1 MSSLRA
7 LRKKVRRRWK
17 GKPGLIPWLAYQ
29 PMRLLSAI
37 LRLLPEAW
45 MFGIARSIARLAW
58 WSARRRRVGRFH
70 IAQALPEVDAKAR
83 DLILKRSCGHLGMEA
98 VEVLVYSE
106 RLREGFLEHVTFE
119 PGARERLQSM
129 RGRGAVLVQAHLGA
143 FELGGGA
150 LGQLGLEPAFP
161 MRMPNNYY
169 LGKDLVRG
177 REGWGVTLLPRKGA
191 VRRMMA
197 HLKEGGNVVLATD
210 QNAHHAPIFVPWFGV
225 PAATER
231 AAASLVLKLGTP
243 LLVFW
248 CLRDAAPGRWVM
260 GCEIL
265 EEGGTRKAATE
276 QAVLALNERIHHRLE
291 DVIRRHPDQYLWIHD
306 RYRTRPPHPSI
317 AHD

>member
-1 MSSLRA
+1 LSRLRD
-7 LRKKVRRRWK
+7 LRKRIRRRWK
-17 GKPGLIPWLAYQ
+17 RRPGLIPWLAYQ
-29 PMRLLSAI
+29 PTRLLTAI
-37 LRLLPEAW
+37 LRLLPESW
-45 MFGIARSIARLAW
+45 MFAVARRIAGLAW
-58 WSARRRRVGRFH
+58 WSGRRRRVGRFH
-70 IAQALPEVDAKAR
+70 IAQALPQVAPNER
-83 DLILKRSCGHLGMEA
+83 DSILKRSIGHLGMEA
-98 VEVLVYSE
+98 VEILVYSE
-106 RLREGFLEHVTFE
+106 RLREGLLERVSFE
-119 PGARERLQSM
+119 PGAREKLESM
-129 RGRGAVLVQAHLGA
+129 MGRGAVMMQAHLGA

-150 LGQLGLEPAFP
+150 LGQLGLKPAFP

-169 LGKDLVRG
+169 LGQDLVRG

-248 CLRDAAPGRWVM
+248 CLRDAAPGRWIM

-265 EEGGTRKAATE
+265 EEGGSRTAATE
-276 QAVLALNERIHHRLE
+276 QAVLELNERIHHCLE
-291 DVIRRHPDQYLWIHD
+291 NVIKRHPEQYLWIHD
-306 RYRTRPPHPSI
+306 RYRTRPPTTSN